1 MLKPDRWC
9 SGACLDIFGVFDGH
23 GGTQSAMYAS
33 KSMMPA
39 VLKELSKATQ
49 EEAPGIDIHGK
60 HAHAS
65 LKAEGKW
72 PRTIQ
77 LICSTRDTSLVLDFA
92 GSIGV

>member
-1 MLKPDRWC
+1 MGVPDTGLAPMPKPGSWC

-23 GGTQSAMYAS
+23 GGKQSAMYAS
-33 KSMMPA
+33 KNMMPA

-65 LKAEGKW
+65 LKGEGMW
-72 PRTIQ
+72 PRRMQPLLQT
-77 LICSTRDTSLVLDFA
+77 
-92 GSIGV
+92 